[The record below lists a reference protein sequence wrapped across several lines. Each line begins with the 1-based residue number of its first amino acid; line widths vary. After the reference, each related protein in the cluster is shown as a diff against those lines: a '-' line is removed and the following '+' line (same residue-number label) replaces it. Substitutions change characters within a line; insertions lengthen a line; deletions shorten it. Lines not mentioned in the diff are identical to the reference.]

1 MRCGQTVCRVI
12 HPHIILL
19 SYVCLSGAYE
29 AFTTPFKALMKSAF
43 FDYEKAMQAL
53 LYVVAELQSPG
64 FHKSF
69 KVLYFAEQEYLRDW
83 GNTLTGDT
91 FIKMTDGPVPSNIYN
106 MVKAA
111 AGRDYGTQL
120 EEATVSYAKQNLRV
134 KDHVLFALRPPDVD
148 FLAET
153 ERECIDHAIQLCRNL
168 SYADIKQMSHDM
180 AWEAAALNKPLDPLL
195 IAKAGGADEIALDYL
210 RESLSNAW

>member
-1 MRCGQTVCRVI
+1 
-12 HPHIILL
+12 
-19 SYVCLSGAYE
+19 
-29 AFTTPFKALMKSAF
+29 MKSAF

-53 LYVVAELQSPG
+53 LYVVAGLHNPG

-83 GNTLTGDT
+83 GSTLTGDT

-120 EEATVSYAKQNLRV
+120 EEATVGYAKQNLRV
-134 KDHVLFALRPPDVD
+134 KDHILSALRLPDTD
-148 FLAET
+148 YLAET
-153 ERECIDHAIQLCRNL
+153 EREALDHAIQLCRDL
-168 SYADIKQMSHDM
+168 SYADIKQMSHDL
-180 AWEAAALNKPLDPLL
+180 AWEAAAPNKPLDPLL